1 MHDETNENKEIE
13 PPGDN
18 DAKRRQGK
26 PEELP
31 VETAEILAL
40 WGLKPGMWREV
51 GQVASGL
58 GAVSRPIVELDG
70 YRYVIRRQPVD
81 LTEEDTRFRHA
92 FMRHLRAC
100 SLPVPE
106 ILARSDGRTY
116 AIIGEGIYELQGWL
130 GGSRYVSGHPG
141 DIGLLEAS
149 AGTLGSLHQAS
160 GEFQWRPHR
169 WGEERS
175 PEAISSAYIE
185 LLRRRAVSGHLP
197 SAVAS
202 GIERVA
208 EGCSAR
214 LPDALASLEASPGPP
229 ELHIHG
235 DYQAHNLAFSEAR
248 VAAIYDFDTVHWARR
263 IDELAYSLLYF
274 AGVRWDETPT
284 VTPPLVDDGLDILR
298 AHNFLHAYGFE
309 APPADGE
316 ALLLA
321 DALTLAFPVVFAN
334 GVAEDLVFPE
344 DFEGEPEEQEA
355 LARLLWADTFWLW
368 LDRYRET
375 LKEAWESA

>member
-1 MHDETNENKEIE
+1 MQDETKETKE
-13 PPGDN
+13 TKQASKKDERTLEDGSET
-18 DAKRRQGK
+18 RS
-26 PEELP
+26 
-31 VETAEILAL
+31 VETAEILEL

-51 GQVASGL
+51 GRVASSL
-58 GAVSRPIVELDG
+58 GAVYRPIVEMNG
-70 YRYVIRRQPVD
+70 HRYIIRRQPDD
-81 LTEEDTRFRHA
+81 LTEEDARFRHA
-92 FMRHLRAC
+92 FMRHLRTS
-100 SLPVPE
+100 SLPVPDL
-106 ILARSDGRTY
+106 LARGDGRTY
-116 AIIGEGIYELQGWL
+116 AIIAEGIYELQEWL
-130 GGSRYVSGHPG
+130 DGGRYVTGYEGS
-141 DIGLLEAS
+141 DELLIAC
-149 AGTLGSLHQAS
+149 AGTLGALHQAS

-185 LLRRRAVSGHLP
+185 LIHQRATSGYLS
-197 SAVAS
+197 SAIASGLDRVAS
-202 GIERVA
+202 
-208 EGCSAR
+208 GCSAR
-214 LPDALASLEASPGPP
+214 LPAALSALEVSPGPP

-235 DYQAHNLAFSEAR
+235 DYQAHNLAFTEAH

-263 IDELAYSLLYF
+263 IDELAYSLLFF

-298 AHNFLHAYGFE
+298 AHNFLHAYGVE

-321 DALTLAFPVVFAN
+321 DALTLVFPVVFAN

-355 LARLLWADTFWLW
+355 LARLHWADVFWLW

>member
-1 MHDETNENKEIE
+1 MHDETKRPADNNEKG
-13 PPGDN
+13 P
-18 DAKRRQGK
+18 QGES
-26 PEELP
+26 EELS
-31 VETAEILAL
+31 VETAEILDL

-51 GQVASGL
+51 GRVASTIGS
-58 GAVSRPIVELDG
+58 VYRPIVDLDG
-70 YRYVIRRQPVD
+70 HRYIIHRQPAD

-92 FMRHLRAC
+92 FMRHLRTC
-100 SLPVPE
+100 SLPVPN
-106 ILARSDGRTY
+106 LLTRPDGRTY
-116 AIIGEGIYELQGWL
+116 GIFGEGIYELQEWL
-130 GGSRYVSGHPG
+130 DGSRYVTGYPDDST
-141 DIGLLEAS
+141 LLEVS

-185 LLRRRAVSGHLP
+185 LILRQATSGQLP

-202 GIERVA
+202 GLERVA
-208 EGCSAR
+208 EGCLAR
-214 LPDALASLEASPGPP
+214 LPAALAALEASPGPP

-235 DYQAHNLAFSEAR
+235 DYQAHNLAFAKAR
-248 VAAIYDFDTVHWARR
+248 VVAIYDFDTAHWARR
-263 IDELAYSLLYF
+263 IDELAYSLLFF

-284 VTPPLVDDGLDILR
+284 VTPPLVGDGLDILR
-298 AHNFLHAYGFE
+298 AHSFLHAYGSE

-344 DFEGEPEEQEA
+344 DFEGAPEEQEA
-355 LARLLWADTFWLW
+355 LDRLLWADTFWLW

-375 LKEAWESA
+375 LGEAWESA